1 MFLNIFLVIAKFIV
15 IFQLFIVFSNISLVY
30 MKSKSLVVLIFKLML
45 RVDYIGYTNTLNGN
59 HILRVKQKFQI
70 QTLLRKQH
78 ERETCLFKDPSSCQN
93 ISYQNLINI
102 ALLYHRIIFCS
113 LEEKKRFIHGFLL

>member
-45 RVDYIGYTNTLNGN
+45 RVDYIGYTNTLKGN

-78 ERETCLFKDPSSCQN
+78 ERERHVYLKTLPPAKTFHIN
-93 ISYQNLINI
+93 ISSTLHFY
-102 ALLYHRIIFCS
+102 IIFCS